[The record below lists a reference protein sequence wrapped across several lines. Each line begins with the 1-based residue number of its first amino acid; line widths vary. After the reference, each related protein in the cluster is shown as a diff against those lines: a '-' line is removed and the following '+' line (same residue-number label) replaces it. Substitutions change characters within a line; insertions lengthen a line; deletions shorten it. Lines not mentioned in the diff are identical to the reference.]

1 MIEVEYKGKQAKLI
15 AGTKSPY
22 GLGWHKDDAAIIE
35 TLKLR
40 GGDASVL
47 LAEWCEATGLDSNS
61 NLVRKERFEGKKPW
75 SQKDEN
81 KKIYTREIRLAQ
93 I

>member
-15 AGTKSPY
+15 AGTKFPY
-22 GLGWHKDDAAIIE
+22 GLGWHKDDASIIE

-40 GGDASVL
+40 GRDASTL
-47 LAEWCEATGLDSNS
+47 LPEWCEATGYDSNN
-61 NLVRKERFEGKKPW
+61 NLVRNERFEGKKPW

-81 KKIYTREIRLAQ
+81 KKIYTREIRLSV
-93 I
+93 

>member
-1 MIEVEYKGKQAKLI
+1 MIEVEYKGKQAKNI
-15 AGTKSPY
+15 AGTKFPY
-22 GLGWHKDDAAIIE
+22 GLGWHKDDVSIIE

-75 SQKDEN
+75 NQKDEN

>member
-1 MIEVEYKGKQAKLI
+1 MIETEYKGKQAKNI
-15 AGTKSPY
+15 AGTKFPY

-40 GGDASVL
+40 GGDATIL
-47 LAEWCEATGLDSNS
+47 LPEWCEATGLDSNS

-75 SQKDEN
+75 NQKDEN
-81 KKIYTREIRLAQ
+81 RKIYTREIRLSV
-93 I
+93 